1 MTGSPSSP
9 KTAIGPRTGIGLR
22 APHISEIS
30 TRRPAAGFLEV
41 HTENYFGGGPKLKV
55 LEALRQ
61 DYALSFH
68 GVGLSL
74 GRADDLDPGHLQ
86 QVAALVARFEPA
98 LVSEHLSWSAFGRVH
113 VPDLLPLPL
122 TAQALDVFAAHVDR
136 LQSAVGR
143 QVLIENPSNY
153 LAFAE
158 NMSLENLDYDE
169 PAFLLELV
177 RRTGCGLLVDIN
189 NIFVSAHNLGRDATA
204 YLAALGDGRAI
215 GELHLAGHDIAPG
228 DDGAALLVDTHS
240 QPVRDEVWDLYRDAL
255 HRFGDRPTLIEW
267 DSALPDL
274 DTLLAEAAKADAAR
288 GVTIGAQAL
297 AHAV

>member
-1 MTGSPSSP
+1 MTGSSPSP
-9 KTAIGPRTGIGLR
+9 TAIGPRTGIGLR
-22 APHISEIS
+22 APHISDLRA
-30 TRRPAAGFLEV
+30 RRPTAGFLEV

-55 LEALRQ
+55 LEHLRQ
-61 DYALSFH
+61 DHALSFH

-74 GRADDLDPGHLQ
+74 GRADDLDAGHLA

-98 LVSEHLSWSAFGRVH
+98 LVSEHLSWSAYAHIH

-122 TAQALDVFAAHVDR
+122 TAQALDVFAAHIDR
-136 LQSAVGR
+136 FQSAVGR
-143 QVLIENPSNY
+143 RVLIENPSNY
-153 LAFAE
+153 LAFDA
-158 NMSLENLDYDE
+158 LDYDE

-215 GELHLAGHDIAPG
+215 GEFHLAGHDVAPG
-228 DDGAALLVDTHS
+228 EDGGALLIDTHG

-255 HRFGDRPTLIEW
+255 RRFGDRPTLIEW
-267 DSALPDL
+267 DSALPAL
-274 DTLLAEAAKADAAR
+274 DILLAEAAKADAVRHAMR
-288 GVTIGAQAL
+288 LPELDHAL
-297 AHAV
+297 